1 MRAIFSLGYNYKA
14 FDNGTASCLTIKSVK
29 LLGYRYRYIPE
40 SELAEDNGKGRAFHL
55 TALVLALAKIQDIF

>member
-29 LLGYRYRYIPE
+29 LLVYRYRYIPE
-40 SELAEDNGKGRAFHL
+40 SELAEDNRNLLQEKSRQL
-55 TALVLALAKIQDIF
+55 KSVRLE